1 MSKSA
6 HILRS
11 LQSRRRHRSL
21 AFVGIVA
28 ISALGLLAACG
39 GSSSSASAPTTIASV
54 PKPLVIA
61 TTPILGDLVR
71 QVGGDTVDVEVLI
84 PLGADPHDFEPS
96 AAQAA
101 RLRDA
106 SLIVANGL
114 GLEENLES
122 TLEGARKDGVTVFE
136 VGEGVDPIAIA
147 AEENAADE
155 HSEEGHSHKDD
166 HAEEGHSHKDDHAE
180 EGHTEEK
187 ATTEDTHGHG
197 AEDPHFW
204 LDPERMATAASLVAA
219 QLATTTGL
227 DAAGFQSRAASYADA
242 AKAAMA
248 EATEIL
254 SVVPADQRKMI
265 TNHDALEYFAQ
276 RFNLEVIG
284 TVIPG
289 GSTMAEPSAADLK
302 NLVQLIKANNVKAL
316 FSESTVSSKLIE
328 TVSREV
334 GSQVQVVEL
343 STDTLGEPG
352 SATATYPGLIVTT
365 ARLIANGLTG
375 R

>member
-6 HILRS
+6 NTLRS
-11 LQSRRRHRSL
+11 RQTRRRHRSL
-21 AFVGIVA
+21 TFVGIVA
-28 ISALGLLAACG
+28 ISALALLAACG
-39 GSSSSASAPTTIASV
+39 GSSSSASTPTTIASA
-54 PKPLVIA
+54 PKPLVVA

-71 QVGGDTVDVEVLI
+71 QVGGDTIDVDVLI

-101 RLRDA
+101 RLRNA

-114 GLEENLES
+114 GLEENLGS

-147 AEENAADE
+147 AEQGAADE
-155 HSEEGHSHKDD
+155 HSEESHT
-166 HAEEGHSHKDDHAE
+166 E

-187 ATTEDTHGHG
+187 TTTADAHGHG

-219 QLATTTGL
+219 QLAATTGL
-227 DAAGFQSRAASYADA
+227 DAAGFQSRADSYAAA
-242 AKAAMA
+242 AKAAMI

-254 SVVPADQRKMI
+254 SAVPTDQRKLI

-289 GSTMAEPSAADLK
+289 GSTMAEPSAADIK
-302 NLVQLIKANNVKAL
+302 DLVRLIKANNVKAL

-365 ARLIANGLTG
+365 ARLIAAGLTG

>member
-1 MSKSA
+1 MTNTQSLTTSRKRSA
-6 HILRS
+6 TFAV
-11 LQSRRRHRSL
+11 L
-21 AFVGIVA
+21 ALLSV
-28 ISALGLLAACG
+28 LGLLASCG
-39 GSSSSASAPTTIASV
+39 GGSKDATSSTV
-54 PKPLVIA
+54 PDSNRTLVIA

-71 QVGGDTVDVEVLI
+71 QVGGDQVNVEVLI

-114 GLEENLES
+114 GLEERLES
-122 TLEGARKDGVTVFE
+122 ALDGAQKDGVPVFD
-136 VGEGVDPIAIA
+136 VGEELDPLSITS
-147 AEENAADE
+147 ADE
-155 HSEEGHSHKDD
+155 KEG
-166 HAEEGHSHKDDHAE
+166 HAEEEAG
-180 EGHTEEK
+180 
-187 ATTEDTHGHG
+187 GHG
-197 AEDPHFW
+197 SEDPHVW
-204 LDPERMATAASLVAA
+204 LDPERMATAASLVAT

-227 DAAGFQSRAASYADA
+227 DAAPFQQRAATYADA
-242 AKAAMA
+242 ARAA
-248 EATEIL
+248 EAEARAL
-254 SVVPADQRKMI
+254 LAKLPADQRKLI

-289 GSTMAEPSAADLK
+289 GSTLAEPSAADLSE
-302 NLVQLIKANNVKAL
+302 LVALIKANNVKAI

-328 TVSREV
+328 SLAREV
-334 GSQVQVVEL
+334 GSQVSVVEL

-352 SATATYPGLIVTT
+352 SPTATYPGLIVTT
-365 ARLIANGLTG
+365 ARLIANGLSG

>member
-1 MSKSA
+1 MTRTPSLPKPHKRSA
-6 HILRS
+6 TFAV
-11 LQSRRRHRSL
+11 L
-21 AFVGIVA
+21 ALLSV
-28 ISALGLLAACG
+28 LGLLASCG
-39 GSSSSASAPTTIASV
+39 SDSKDTTSSTV
-54 PKPLVIA
+54 PDSNRPLVIA

-71 QVGGDTVDVEVLI
+71 QVGGDQVNVEVLI

-114 GLEENLES
+114 GLEERLES
-122 TLEGARKDGVTVFE
+122 ALDGAQKDGVPVFD
-136 VGEGVDPIAIA
+136 VGEELDPLSITS
-147 AEENAADE
+147 ADE
-155 HSEEGHSHKDD
+155 KEG
-166 HAEEGHSHKDDHAE
+166 HAEEEAG
-180 EGHTEEK
+180 
-187 ATTEDTHGHG
+187 GHG
-197 AEDPHFW
+197 SEDPHVW
-204 LDPERMATAASLVAA
+204 LDPERMATAASLVAT

-227 DAAGFQSRAASYADA
+227 DAAPFQQRAATYADA
-242 AKAAMA
+242 ARAA
-248 EATEIL
+248 EAEARAL
-254 SVVPADQRKMI
+254 LAKLPADQRKLI

-289 GSTMAEPSAADLK
+289 GSTLAEPSAADLSK
-302 NLVQLIKANNVKAL
+302 LVALIKANNVKAI

-328 TVSREV
+328 SLAREV
-334 GSQVQVVEL
+334 GSQVSVVEL
-343 STDTLGEPG
+343 STDTLGKPG
-352 SATATYPGLIVTT
+352 SPTATYPGLIVTT

>member
-1 MSKSA
+1 MTNTQSLTTSRKRSA
-6 HILRS
+6 TFAV
-11 LQSRRRHRSL
+11 L
-21 AFVGIVA
+21 ALLSV
-28 ISALGLLAACG
+28 LGLLASCG
-39 GSSSSASAPTTIASV
+39 GGSKDATSSTV
-54 PKPLVIA
+54 PDSNRTLVIA

-71 QVGGDTVDVEVLI
+71 QVGGDQVNVEVLI

-114 GLEENLES
+114 GLEERLES
-122 TLEGARKDGVTVFE
+122 ALDGAQKDGVPVFD
-136 VGEGVDPIAIA
+136 VGEELDPLSITS
-147 AEENAADE
+147 ADE
-155 HSEEGHSHKDD
+155 KEG
-166 HAEEGHSHKDDHAE
+166 HAEEEAG
-180 EGHTEEK
+180 
-187 ATTEDTHGHG
+187 GHG
-197 AEDPHFW
+197 SEDPHVW
-204 LDPERMATAASLVAA
+204 LDPERMATAASLVAT

-227 DAAGFQSRAASYADA
+227 DAAPFQQRAATYADA
-242 AKAAMA
+242 ARAA
-248 EATEIL
+248 EAEARAL
-254 SVVPADQRKMI
+254 LAKLPADQRKLI

-289 GSTMAEPSAADLK
+289 GSTLAEPSAADLSK
-302 NLVQLIKANNVKAL
+302 LVALIKANNVKAI

-328 TVSREV
+328 SLAREV
-334 GSQVQVVEL
+334 GSQVSVVEL
-343 STDTLGEPG
+343 STDTLGKPG
-352 SATATYPGLIVTT
+352 SPTATYPGLIVTT